1 MFTKVESKP
10 VFPELEKSVLRRWQS
25 EHTFEK
31 SLERSKENPEFVFY
45 DGPPFP
51 TGSPH
56 YGTIFVSILKDVIP
70 RYKTMRGFYV
80 PRAWGWDCHG
90 LPVET
95 QAERNLEIKDKR
107 EIEQR
112 IGVKAFNEEC
122 RRIVSNFNAA
132 WKVYI
137 DRIGRWVDFDHPYQ
151 TLDAS
156 FMESVIWAFSDIY
169 KKGLIYKDFRVSP
182 YCYRCQTALSVSDTR
197 NDDATRMKQDRT
209 ITVKFRVR
217 GMEETYF
224 LAWTTTPWT
233 LPSNLALAVGPDIDY
248 VYVRKGSETY
258 ILAKSALARYKKE
271 LEGIEIVRELK
282 GSALVADKLRYEPVF
297 PYFEGRAP
305 QLFQVLSADFVG
317 TDEGTGIVHIAPAF
331 GEDDY
336 WVGRKA
342 DIAPICPVNE
352 QGAFTSEVTDFAGRN
367 VHEANSDVIRYLKN
381 AGLVIKDETI
391 EHNYPHCWR
400 CRTALIYK
408 ALDAWYLS
416 VEKIKDRLIECN
428 KSIEWYPE
436 TIKEGRFGKW
446 LENARDWNISRNRYW
461 ATPIPVWECSSCK
474 SREVLGSI
482 QEIEQ
487 RAGHKISDLHKE
499 FLDAVHWTC
508 KCGGVMNRTP
518 EVLDGWFESGS
529 MPYGQFHYPFERAE
543 HFRSHFPADFIV
555 EYPGQIR
562 GWFYVL
568 HVLSTALF
576 DKPAFR
582 NCLVHGTLLAADG
595 KKLSKSLKNYTDPL
609 ELMDQHGADS
619 LRIYLLSSSAVQ
631 ADDLSFRDDGVEA
644 MTRTILLPL
653 WNALSFFASYASID
667 RISPEDLKWD
677 DKKWGD
683 PGDSSFDELDRFIL
697 SETELV
703 VTRATE
709 RMDRYAIHEAA
720 QLFSQFLDTLNNWY
734 IRRSRSRVWSADS
747 REPSKMAFYA
757 TLYRVLSRVTTML
770 APFCPFVAES
780 VWERLGHRESV
791 HFESWPTAESKY
803 IDEVL
808 SQQVAVART
817 IITAGLAIRA
827 RERIRVRQPLSR
839 ARVALS
845 NPVDLKRQLGAVAQ
859 ELNVKA
865 IEIVE
870 NSSDIAVSVAKAQAK
885 KLGPKYGG
893 AVQSIIKDLKNGQF
907 TQNADGT
914 VSVGNYVLLP
924 DEVEISFVGK
934 EGLSVQSENG
944 VVVALSTEI
953 TPELELEGDARDLVR
968 AIQDLRKD
976 ADFEFSDR
984 ITLGILGADDVIAVF
999 KDYVTTETLAT
1010 ALVQEV
1016 QNAPASKTVDI
1027 GKRSVRLS
1035 VEKSRG

>member
-1 MFTKVESKP
+1 MFSKVESKP
-10 VFPELEKSVLRRWQS
+10 VFPQLEKTVLERWQA
-25 EHTFEK
+25 EGTFER
-31 SLERSKENPEFVFY
+31 SLDRSKDSPEFVFY

-70 RYKTMRGFYV
+70 RYKTMRGYYV

-95 QAERNLEIKDKR
+95 QAEKNLGIKDKR
-107 EIEQR
+107 EIEQK

-122 RRIVSNFNAA
+122 RKIVSTFNSA

-151 TLDAS
+151 TLDAP
-156 FMESVIWAFSDIY
+156 FMESVLWAFSDIY
-169 KKGLIYKDFRVSP
+169 KKDLIYKDFRVSP

-197 NDDATRMKQDRT
+197 LDDATRMKQDRA
-209 ITVKFRVR
+209 ITVKFRVP
-217 GMEETYF
+217 GKEDTFF

-233 LPSNLALAVGPDIDY
+233 LPSNLSLAVGPEISY
-248 VYVRKGSETY
+248 VYGKKGDETY
-258 ILAKSALARYKKE
+258 IFAKSALGRYKKE
-271 LEGIEIVRELK
+271 LEGTEIIRELK
-282 GSALVADKLRYEPVF
+282 GSELVAEKLRYEPLF
-297 PYFEGRAP
+297 PYFKGQSP
-305 QLFQVLSADFVG
+305 NFFQVLPADFVG
-317 TDEGTGIVHIAPAF
+317 TEDGTGIVHLAPAF

-336 WVGRKA
+336 WTCRRAEISPV
-342 DIAPICPVNE
+342 CPVDE
-352 QGAFTSEVTDFAGRN
+352 QGAFTAEVADFAGRN
-367 VHEANSDVIRYLKN
+367 VHEANADVIRHLKN
-381 AGLVIKDETI
+381 LGLVVKDETI

-408 ALDAWYLS
+408 ALDAWYLN
-416 VEKIKDRLIECN
+416 VEKLKDRLIECN
-428 KSIEWYPE
+428 REIEWYPE
-436 TIKEGRFGKW
+436 TIKDGRFGKW

-461 ATPIPVWECSSCK
+461 ATPIPVWECVSCRK
-474 SREVLGSI
+474 REVLGSI
-482 QEIEQ
+482 REIEE
-487 RAGHKISDLHKE
+487 RANHTVSDLHKE
-499 FLDAVHWTC
+499 YLDAITYAC
-508 KCGGVMNRTP
+508 ACGGAMKRTP

-555 EYPGQIR
+555 EYTGQIR

-576 DKPAFR
+576 GRPAFR

-595 KKLSKSLKNYTDPL
+595 KKMSKSLKNYTDPL
-609 ELMDQHGADS
+609 QLMDRYGADS
-619 LRIYLLSSSAVQ
+619 LRMYLLSSAAVQ
-631 ADDLSFRDDGVEA
+631 TDDLSFRDEGVEA
-644 MTRTILLPL
+644 ITRAILLPL
-653 WNALSFFASYASID
+653 WNALSFFASYAAID
-667 RISPEDLKWD
+667 KVELADLK
-677 DKKWGD
+677 
-683 PGDSSFDELDRFIL
+683 SESHTLDELDRFIL

-703 VTRATE
+703 VQRATE
-709 RMDRYAIHEAA
+709 CMDRYAIHEAA
-720 QLFSQFLDTLNNWY
+720 QLFSPFLDTLNNWY
-734 IRRSRSRVWSADS
+734 IRRSRARVWSADP

-757 TLYRVLSRVTTML
+757 TLYRVLSRVTTLL
-770 APFCPFVAES
+770 APFCPFVTES

-791 HFESWPTAESKY
+791 HLENWPQAEPRY
-803 IDEVL
+803 IDEAQ

-827 RERIRVRQPLSR
+827 REKIRVRQPLPR

-845 NPVDLKRQLGAVAQ
+845 TSIDITKQIDAVAQ

-865 IEIVE
+865 IEIVA
-870 NSSDIAVSVAKAQAK
+870 NASDIADRVAKAQAK

-893 AVQSIIKDLKNGQF
+893 AVQGIIKDLKEGRF
-907 TQNADGT
+907 SQNADGT
-914 VSVGNYVLLP
+914 VTVGQYTLLA

-934 EGLSVQSENG
+934 QGLAVESEGG
-944 VVVALSTEI
+944 IVVALSTEI

-984 ITLGILGADDVIAVF
+984 IVLGIRGAEDIMDVHR
-999 KDYVTTETLAT
+999 DYVSAETLTTSVVPEIKEAR
-1010 ALVQEV
+1010 
-1016 QNAPASKTVDI
+1016 ASKTVEI
-1027 GKRSVRLS
+1027 GKRSVEIS
-1035 VEKSRG
+1035 VARNGS

>member
-10 VFPELEKSVLRRWQS
+10 VFPQLETAVLERWKA
-25 EHTFEK
+25 ERTFER
-31 SLERSKENPEFVFY
+31 SLERTQELPEFVFY

-95 QAERNLEIKDKR
+95 QAEKNLGIKDKR
-107 EIEQR
+107 EIEQKV
-112 IGVKAFNEEC
+112 GVKAFNDEC
-122 RRIVSNFNAA
+122 RKIVSTFNSA

-156 FMESVIWAFSDIY
+156 FMESVLWAFSEIY
-169 KKGLIYKDFRVSP
+169 KKDLIYKDFRVSP

-197 NDDATRMKQDRT
+197 MDDATRMKQDRA
-209 ITVKFRVR
+209 ITVKFRVI
-217 GMEETYF
+217 GKENTFF

-233 LPSNLALAVGPDIDY
+233 LPSNLSLAVGPEVPY
-248 VYVRKGSETY
+248 VFGQKGDETY
-258 ILAKSALARYKKE
+258 IFAKSALGRYKKE
-271 LEGIEIVRELK
+271 LDGTTIVRELK
-282 GSALVADKLRYEPVF
+282 GSELVAERLRYEPLF
-297 PYFEGRAP
+297 PYFSGQSP
-305 QLFQVLSADFVG
+305 NYFQVLSADFVG
-317 TDEGTGIVHIAPAF
+317 TEDGTGIVHLAPAF

-336 WVGRKA
+336 WTCRRAEITPV
-342 DIAPICPVNE
+342 CPVDE
-352 QGAFTSEVTDFAGRN
+352 QGAFTAEVTDFAGRN
-367 VHEANSDVIRYLKN
+367 VHEANADVIRHLKN
-381 AGLVIKDETI
+381 LGLVIKDETI

-408 ALDAWYLS
+408 ALDAWYLN
-416 VEKIKDRLIECN
+416 VEKLKDRLTECN
-428 KSIEWYPE
+428 QEIEWYPE
-436 TIKEGRFGKW
+436 TIKDGRFGKW

-461 ATPIPVWECSSCK
+461 ATPIPVWECGTCK
-474 SREVLGSI
+474 KREVLGSI
-482 QEIEQ
+482 KEIEE
-487 RAGHKISDLHKE
+487 RAKHAVSDLHKE
-499 FLDAVHWTC
+499 YLDAITYPC
-508 KCGGVMNRTP
+508 SCGGVMKRTP

-555 EYPGQIR
+555 EYTGQIR

-576 DKPAFR
+576 GRPAFR

-595 KKLSKSLKNYTDPL
+595 KKMSKSLKNYTDPL
-609 ELMDQHGADS
+609 LLMDRHGADS
-619 LRIYLLSSSAVQ
+619 LRMYLLSSAAVQ
-631 ADDLSFRDDGVEA
+631 TDDLSFRDEGVEA
-644 MTRTILLPL
+644 ITRSILLPL
-653 WNALSFFASYASID
+653 WNTLSFFASYAAID
-667 RISPEDLKWD
+667 KVSSADLEWN
-677 DKKWGD
+677 
-683 PGDSSFDELDRFIL
+683 DSYAFDELDRFIL

-703 VTRATE
+703 VQRATE

-720 QLFSQFLDTLNNWY
+720 QLFLPFLDTLNNWY
-734 IRRSRSRVWSADS
+734 IRRSRSRVWSADP

-757 TLYRVLSRVTTML
+757 TLYRVLSRITTLL

-780 VWERLGHRESV
+780 VWERLGHKESV
-791 HFESWPTAESKY
+791 HLERWPQADSRY
-803 IDEVL
+803 IDEQQ

-827 RERIRVRQPLSR
+827 REKIRVRQPLPR

-845 NPVDLKRQLGAVAQ
+845 ESVDITKQLGAVAQ

-865 IEIVE
+865 IEIVA
-870 NSSDIAVSVAKAQAK
+870 NASDIADRVAKAQAK

-893 AVQSIIKDLKNGQF
+893 AVQGIIKDLKEGRF
-907 TQNADGT
+907 SQNADST
-914 VSVGNYVLLP
+914 VTVGQYTLLA

-934 EGLSVQSENG
+934 QGLAVESEAG
-944 VVVALSTEI
+944 IVVALSTEI

-984 ITLGILGADDVIAVF
+984 IILGIHGADDIMAVHR
-999 KDYVTTETLAT
+999 DYVSAETLTTSVVPEIEEAR
-1010 ALVQEV
+1010 
-1016 QNAPASKTVDI
+1016 ASKTVEI
-1027 GKRSVRLS
+1027 GKRSVQIS
-1035 VEKSRG
+1035 VALNGPA

>member
-10 VFPELEKSVLRRWQS
+10 VFPELEKSVLKRWQS

-137 DRIGRWVDFDHPYQ
+137 DRIGRWVDFEHPYQ

-156 FMESVIWAFSDIY
+156 FMESVIWAFSEIY
-169 KKGLIYKDFRVSP
+169 KKDLIYKDFRVSP

-233 LPSNLALAVGPDIDY
+233 LPSNLALAVGSDIDY
-248 VYVRKGSETY
+248 IFAKKGSETF

-282 GSALVADKLRYEPVF
+282 GSALVAERFRYEPVF
-297 PYFEGRAP
+297 PYFVGRAP
-305 QLFQVLSADFVG
+305 QLFQVLAADFVG
-317 TDEGTGIVHIAPAF
+317 TDDGTGIVHIAPAF

-342 DIAPICPVNE
+342 EIAPICPVDE
-352 QGAFTSEVTDFAGRN
+352 QGNFTSDVTDFAGRN

-416 VEKIKDRLIECN
+416 VERIKDRLIECN

-474 SREVLGSI
+474 EREVLGSI
-482 QEIEQ
+482 REIEE
-487 RAGHKISDLHKE
+487 RAGHTIADLHKE
-499 FLDAVHWTC
+499 YLDAVHWTC
-508 KCGGVMNRTP
+508 KCGGKMNRTP

-677 DKKWGD
+677 NKKWSDG
-683 PGDSSFDELDRFIL
+683 GGNSFDELDRFIL
-697 SETELV
+697 SENELV

-720 QLFSQFLDTLNNWY
+720 QLFAQFLDTLNNWY

-757 TLYRVLSRVTTML
+757 TLYRVLSRITTML

-791 HFESWPTAESKY
+791 HFEAWPTPEPQY
-803 IDEVL
+803 INEAL
-808 SQQVAVART
+808 SQQVSVART

-845 NPVDLKRQLGAVAQ
+845 TNVDLGRQLGAVAQ

-870 NSSDIAVSVAKAQAK
+870 NASDIAVSVAKAQAK

-893 AVQSIIKDLKNGQF
+893 AVQAIIKDLKNGQF
-907 TQNADGT
+907 SQNNDGT
-914 VSVGNYVLLP
+914 VTVGNYVLLP

-984 ITLGILGADDVIAVF
+984 ITLGIHGADDVIGVF
-999 KDYVTTETLAT
+999 KDYVTAETLAT
-1010 ALVQEV
+1010 SLVQEV
-1016 QNAPASKTVDI
+1016 QNALASKTIEI

>member
-1 MFTKVESKP
+1 
-10 VFPELEKSVLRRWQS
+10 
-25 EHTFEK
+25 
-31 SLERSKENPEFVFY
+31 
-45 DGPPFP
+45 
-51 TGSPH
+51 
-56 YGTIFVSILKDVIP
+56 
-70 RYKTMRGFYV
+70 
-80 PRAWGWDCHG
+80 
-90 LPVET
+90 
-95 QAERNLEIKDKR
+95 
-107 EIEQR
+107 
-112 IGVKAFNEEC
+112 
-122 RRIVSNFNAA
+122 
-132 WKVYI
+132 
-137 DRIGRWVDFDHPYQ
+137 
-151 TLDAS
+151 
-156 FMESVIWAFSDIY
+156 
-169 KKGLIYKDFRVSP
+169 
-182 YCYRCQTALSVSDTR
+182 
-197 NDDATRMKQDRT
+197 
-209 ITVKFRVR
+209 
-217 GMEETYF
+217 
-224 LAWTTTPWT
+224 
-233 LPSNLALAVGPDIDY
+233 
-248 VYVRKGSETY
+248 
-258 ILAKSALARYKKE
+258 
-271 LEGIEIVRELK
+271 
-282 GSALVADKLRYEPVF
+282 
-297 PYFEGRAP
+297 
-305 QLFQVLSADFVG
+305 VG
-317 TDEGTGIVHIAPAF
+317 TDDGTGIVHIAPAF

-342 DIAPICPVNE
+342 EIVPICPVNE
-352 QGAFTSEVTDFAGRN
+352 QGCFTAEVTDFAGRN
-367 VHEANSDVIRYLKN
+367 VHEANSDVIRFLKN

-408 ALDAWYLS
+408 ALDAWYLN
-416 VEKIKDRLIECN
+416 VERIKDRLIECN
-428 KSIEWYPE
+428 KDISWYPE
-436 TIKEGRFGKW
+436 TIKDGRFGKW

-474 SREVLGSI
+474 RREVLGSI
-482 QEIEQ
+482 QEIED
-487 RAGHKISDLHKE
+487 RANHAISDLHKE
-499 FLDAVHWTC
+499 YLDAVHWTC
-508 KCGGVMNRTP
+508 ECGGAMNRTP

-609 ELMDQHGADS
+609 ELMNQHGADS

-631 ADDLSFRDDGVEA
+631 ADDLSFRDAGVEA

-667 RISPEDLKWD
+667 GISPQDLDWAD
-677 DKKWGD
+677 G
-683 PGDSSFDELDRFIL
+683 GGNSFDEVDRFIL

-720 QLFSQFLDTLNNWY
+720 QMFSQFLDTLNNWY
-734 IRRSRSRVWSADS
+734 IRRSRARVWSADP

-791 HFESWPTAESKY
+791 HFEAWPTPEPQY
-803 IDEVL
+803 INELL
-808 SQQVAVART
+808 SQQVSVART

-827 RERIRVRQPLSR
+827 RERIRVRQPLLR

-845 NPVDLKRQLGAVAQ
+845 TTIDLGRQLGAVTQ
-859 ELNVKA
+859 ELNVKS
-865 IEIVE
+865 IEVVD
-870 NSSDIAVSVAKAQAK
+870 NASDIAVSVAKAQAK

-893 AVQSIIKDLKNGQF
+893 AVQTIIKELKDGHF
-907 TQNADGT
+907 SQNADGT
-914 VSVGNYVLLP
+914 VTVGAYTLLP
-924 DEVEISFVGK
+924 DEVEISFIGK
-934 EGLSVQSENG
+934 QGLSVQSENG
-944 VVVALSTEI
+944 VVVALSIEV

-984 ITLGILGADDVIAVF
+984 ITLGILGADDVIAVH

-1016 QNAPASKTVDI
+1016 QNAPASKTVEI

-1035 VEKSRG
+1035 VEKARG

>member
-10 VFPELEKSVLRRWQS
+10 VFPELEKTVLKRWQS
-25 EHTFEK
+25 EHTFER
-31 SLERSKENPEFVFY
+31 SLERSREKPEFVFY

-95 QAERNLEIKDKR
+95 QAEKNLGIKDKR
-107 EIEQR
+107 EIEQS
-112 IGVKAFNEEC
+112 IGVAAFNKEC
-122 RRIVSNFNAA
+122 RKLVSTFNTA
-132 WKVYI
+132 WKIYV

-156 FMESVIWAFSDIY
+156 FMESVIWAFSEIY

-197 NDDATRMKQDRT
+197 MDDATRMKQDRT

-217 GMEETYF
+217 GSENTFF

-233 LPSNLALAVGPDIDY
+233 LPSNLALAVGPEVTY
-248 VYVRKGSETY
+248 VYAKKGDETY

-271 LEGIEIVRELK
+271 LEGIEVLRELS
-282 GSALVADKLRYEPVF
+282 GSELVAEELRYEPLF
-297 PYFEGRAP
+297 PYFADRAP
-305 QLFQVLSADFVG
+305 QLFQVLAADFVG

-336 WVGRKA
+336 WVARKA
-342 DIAPICPVNE
+342 EITPICPVDE
-352 QGAFTSEVTDFAGRN
+352 QGNFTGEVADFAGRN
-367 VHEANSDVIRYLKN
+367 VHEANADVIRHLKN
-381 AGLVIKDETI
+381 AGLVVKDETV

-408 ALDAWYLS
+408 ALDAWYLN
-416 VEKIKDRLIECN
+416 VEKLKDKLVECN
-428 KSIEWYPE
+428 KEIEWYPE

-446 LENARDWNISRNRYW
+446 LQNARDWNISRNRYW
-461 ATPIPVWECSSCK
+461 ATPIPVWECSVCRK
-474 SREVLGSI
+474 REVLGSI
-482 QEIEQ
+482 AEIED
-487 RAGHKISDLHKE
+487 RAKHKLDDLHKE
-499 FLDAVHWTC
+499 FLDAITYPC
-508 KCGGVMNRTP
+508 ACGGTMKRTP

-529 MPYGQFHYPFERAE
+529 MPYGQYHYPFERAE

-555 EYPGQIR
+555 EGTGQIR

-576 DKPAFR
+576 ARPAFR
-582 NCLVHGTLLAADG
+582 NCLVNGTLLAADG
-595 KKLSKSLKNYTDPL
+595 KKMSKSLKNYTDPL
-609 ELMDQHGADS
+609 VIMDRLGADS
-619 LRIYLLSSSAVQ
+619 LRMYLLSSAAVQ
-631 ADDLSFRDDGVEA
+631 MDDMSFRDDGVEA

-653 WNALSFFASYASID
+653 WNALSFFASYAAID
-667 RISPEDLKWD
+667 GVSPEEIAWSDQY
-677 DKKWGD
+677 
-683 PGDSSFDELDRFIL
+683 SFDELDLFII
-697 SETELV
+697 SEVEIVVQRVTEK
-703 VTRATE
+703 
-709 RMDRYAIHEAA
+709 MDQYALHEAA
-720 QLFSQFLDTLNNWY
+720 QLFSPFLDTLNNWY
-734 IRRSRSRVWSADS
+734 IRRSRTRVWSAD
-747 REPSKMAFYA
+747 RRQPRKMAFYA
-757 TLYRVLSRVTTML
+757 TLYRVLSRITTLL

-791 HFESWPTAESKY
+791 HFESWPAAEPKY
-803 IDEVL
+803 INEAL
-808 SQQVAVART
+808 SQQVVLART

-827 RERIRVRQPLSR
+827 REKIRVRQPLPS

-845 NPVDLKRQLGAVAQ
+845 SAVDLRRQIGAVAQ

-870 NSSDIAVSVAKAQAK
+870 NASDIADRVAKAQAK
-885 KLGPKYGG
+885 KLGPKYGA
-893 AVQSIIKDLKNGQF
+893 AVQAIIKDLKEGRF
-907 TQNADGT
+907 TQNADGS
-914 VSVGNYVLLP
+914 VSVGSHMLLP
-924 DEVEISFVGK
+924 DEVEITFVGK
-934 EGLSVQSENG
+934 QGLSVESENG
-944 VVVALSTEI
+944 VVVALSTEV

-968 AIQDLRKD
+968 AIQDLRKE

-984 ITLGILGADDVIAVF
+984 ITLGIRGADDVIAVHR
-999 KDYVTTETLAT
+999 DYVMSETLAT
-1010 ALVQEV
+1010 SLVQDVE
-1016 QNAPASKTVDI
+1016 NARAAKAAEI
-1027 GKRSVRLS
+1027 GKRSVHIS
-1035 VEKSRG
+1035 ASKASA

>member
-10 VFPELEKSVLRRWQS
+10 AFPELEKTVLKRWQTQ
-25 EHTFEK
+25 HTFEK
-31 SLERSKENPEFVFY
+31 SLERTKDQPEFVFY

-56 YGTIFVSILKDVIP
+56 YGTIFVSILKDVVP

-95 QAERNLEIKDKR
+95 QAEKNLGIKDKR

-112 IGVKAFNEEC
+112 IGVKAFNDEC
-122 RRIVSNFNAA
+122 RSIVSNFNSA

-151 TLDAS
+151 TLDAT
-156 FMESVIWAFSDIY
+156 FMESVIWAFSEIY
-169 KKGLIYKDFRVSP
+169 KKDLIYKDFRVSP

-197 NDDATRMKQDRT
+197 MDDATRMKQDRT
-209 ITVKFRVR
+209 ITVKFPVR
-217 GMEETYF
+217 GKENTFF

-233 LPSNLALAVGPDIDY
+233 LPSNLALAVGPGITY
-248 VYVRKGSETY
+248 VYAKKGGETY

-271 LEGIEIVRELK
+271 LEGVEVVRELS
-282 GSALVADKLRYEPVF
+282 GNELVGEQLRYEPLF
-297 PYFEGRAP
+297 PYFRDRSP
-305 QLFQVLSADFVG
+305 QLFQVLAADFVG
-317 TDEGTGIVHIAPAF
+317 TDDGTGIVHIAPAF

-342 DIAPICPVNE
+342 EITPICPVDE
-352 QGAFTSEVTDFAGRN
+352 QGCFTSEVTDFAGRN
-367 VHEANSDVIRYLKN
+367 VHEANADVIRHLKS
-381 AGLVIKDETI
+381 AGLVVKDETI

-400 CRTALIYK
+400 CTTALIYK
-408 ALDAWYLS
+408 ALDAWYLN

-428 KSIEWYPE
+428 QEIEWYPE
-436 TIKEGRFGKW
+436 TIKNGRFGKW
-446 LENARDWNISRNRYW
+446 LANARDWNISRNRYW
-461 ATPIPVWECSSCK
+461 ATPIPVWECLSCK
-474 SREVLGSI
+474 KREVLGSI
-482 QEIEQ
+482 HEIEK
-487 RAGHKISDLHKE
+487 RAGHKVADLHKE
-499 FLDAVHWTC
+499 YLDAVTYAC
-508 KCGGVMNRTP
+508 ACGGTMKRTP

-576 DKPAFR
+576 GKPAFR

-609 ELMDQHGADS
+609 QLMDRHGADS
-619 LRIYLLSSSAVQ
+619 LRMYLLSSSAVQ
-631 ADDLSFRDDGVEA
+631 ADDLSFRDEGVEA
-644 MTRTILLPL
+644 ITRTILLPI
-653 WNALSFFASYASID
+653 WNALSFFVSYATID
-667 RISPEDLKWD
+667 NISPSDLKWPSG
-677 DKKWGD
+677 GD
-683 PGDSSFDELDRFIL
+683 TYEFDELDRYIL
-697 SETELV
+697 SETEIV
-703 VTRATE
+703 IMRATE

-720 QLFSQFLDTLNNWY
+720 QLFAPFLDTLNNWY
-734 IRRSRSRVWSADS
+734 IRRSRARVWTKDP
-747 REPSKMAFYA
+747 RQPSKMAFYA

-780 VWERLGHRESV
+780 VWARLGHSDSV
-791 HFESWPTAESKY
+791 HFEKWPETASQY
-803 IDEVL
+803 INEPL

-827 RERIRVRQPLSR
+827 REKIRVRQPLPS

-845 NPVDLKRQLGAVAQ
+845 SAVDLRRQISAVAT
-859 ELNVKA
+859 ELNVKSIA
-865 IEIVE
+865 IVE
-870 NSSDIAVSVAKAQAK
+870 NASEIADRVARAQAK

-893 AVQSIIKDLKNGQF
+893 AVQGIIKDLKEGRF

-914 VSVGNYVLLP
+914 VTVGQYNLLP

-934 EGLSVQSENG
+934 QGLSVESENG
-944 VVVALSTEI
+944 VVVALSTEVS
-953 TPELELEGDARDLVR
+953 PELELEGDARDLVR
-968 AIQDLRKD
+968 AIQELRKD
-976 ADFEFSDR
+976 ADLEFSDR
-984 ITLGILGADDVIAVF
+984 ITLGIRGADDVIAVHRE
-999 KDYVTTETLAT
+999 YVMNETLAT
-1010 ALVQEV
+1010 SVVGEVGNALV
-1016 QNAPASKTVDI
+1016 SKPVEI
-1027 GKRSVRLS
+1027 GKRSVQISL
-1035 VEKSRG
+1035 KKQ

>member
-1 MFTKVESKP
+1 
-10 VFPELEKSVLRRWQS
+10 
-25 EHTFEK
+25 
-31 SLERSKENPEFVFY
+31 
-45 DGPPFP
+45 
-51 TGSPH
+51 
-56 YGTIFVSILKDVIP
+56 
-70 RYKTMRGFYV
+70 MRGFYV

-95 QAERNLEIKDKR
+95 QAEKNLEIKDKR
-107 EIEQR
+107 EIEQK
-112 IGVKAFNEEC
+112 IGVAAFNNEC
-122 RRIVSNFNAA
+122 RKIVSTFNTA

-156 FMESVIWAFSDIY
+156 FMESVIWAFSEIY

-197 NDDATRMKQDRT
+197 MDDSTRMKQDRT
-209 ITVKFRVR
+209 ITVKFRLK
-217 GMEETYF
+217 GSDDTFF

-233 LPSNLALAVGPDIDY
+233 LPSNLALAVGPDISY
-248 VYVRKGSETY
+248 VYARKDGETF

-271 LEGIEIVRELK
+271 LDGAEIIRELT
-282 GSALVADKLRYEPVF
+282 GRELVDQNLRYEPLF
-297 PYFEGRAP
+297 PYFRDRAP
-305 QLFQVLSADFVG
+305 QLFQVLAADFVG
-317 TDEGTGIVHIAPAF
+317 TEDGTGIVHIAPAF

-342 DIAPICPVNE
+342 GITPICPVDE
-352 QGAFTSEVTDFAGRN
+352 QGAFTTEVTDFAGRN
-367 VHEANSDVIRYLKN
+367 VHEANADVIRHLKG
-381 AGLVIKDETI
+381 AGLVVKDETI

-408 ALDAWYLS
+408 ALDAWYLN
-416 VEKIKDRLIECN
+416 VEKLKGQLIECN
-428 KSIEWYPE
+428 KEIEWYPE
-436 TIKEGRFGKW
+436 TIKDGRFGKW

-461 ATPIPVWECSSCK
+461 ATPIPVWECGSCK
-474 SREVLGSI
+474 KREVLGSI
-482 QEIEQ
+482 QEIEK
-487 RAGHKISDLHKE
+487 RAGHPITDLHKE
-499 FLDAVHWTC
+499 YLDAVVYAC
-508 KCGGVMNRTP
+508 ACGGTMKRTS

-576 DKPAFR
+576 GKPAFR

-595 KKLSKSLKNYTDPL
+595 KKMSKSLKNYTDPL
-609 ELMDQHGADS
+609 VLMDRFGADS
-619 LRIYLLSSSAVQ
+619 LRMYLLSSSSVQ
-631 ADDLSFRDDGVEA
+631 TEDLSFRDDGVEA
-644 MTRTILLPL
+644 ITRTILLPL
-653 WNALSFFASYASID
+653 WNALSFFALYAEMD
-667 RISPEDLKWD
+667 RISPEDLPWND
-677 DKKWGD
+677 GYA
-683 PGDSSFDELDRFIL
+683 FDELDRFIL
-697 SETELV
+697 SESELIV
-703 VTRATE
+703 QRSTE
-709 RMDRYAIHEAA
+709 RLDRYAIHEAA
-720 QLFSQFLDTLNNWY
+720 QLFPPFLDTLNNWY
-734 IRRSRSRVWSADS
+734 IRRSRSRVYSSDP
-747 REPSKMAFYA
+747 REPGKIAFYA
-757 TLYRVLSRVTTML
+757 TLYRVLSRLTTLL

-791 HFESWPTAESKY
+791 HFEAWPKVESRY
-803 IDEVL
+803 IDETL
-808 SQQVAVART
+808 SRQVAVART
-817 IITAGLAIRA
+817 IITAGLAIRG
-827 RERIRVRQPLSR
+827 REKIRVRQPLPL

-845 NPVDLKRQLGAVAQ
+845 EAIDLRRQIGAIAQ

-870 NSSDIAVSVAKAQAK
+870 NASEIADRVAKAQAK

-893 AVQSIIKDLKNGQF
+893 AVQGIIKDLKEGRF
-907 TQNADGT
+907 VQNADGSVT
-914 VSVGNYVLLP
+914 VGAYSLLA

-934 EGLSVQSENG
+934 QGLSVESVDG

-968 AIQDLRKD
+968 AIQDLRKE

-984 ITLGILGADDVIAVF
+984 IVLGIRGADDVIAVHR
-999 KDYVTTETLAT
+999 DYIMNETLAVS
-1010 ALVQEV
+1010 LVEEAS
-1016 QNAPASKTVDI
+1016 NPRASKTVEI
-1027 GKRSVRLS
+1027 GKRSVQIS
-1035 VEKSRG
+1035 AAKASG

>member
-10 VFPELEKSVLRRWQS
+10 AFPELEKTVLNRWQTQ
-25 EHTFEK
+25 HTFEK
-31 SLERSKENPEFVFY
+31 SLERSKGQPEFVFY

-95 QAERNLEIKDKR
+95 QAEKNLGIKDKR
-107 EIEQR
+107 EIEQK
-112 IGVKAFNEEC
+112 IGVKAFNDEC
-122 RRIVSNFNAA
+122 RKIVSNFNTA

-137 DRIGRWVDFDHPYQ
+137 DRVGRWVDFDHPYQ
-151 TLDAS
+151 TLDAT
-156 FMESVIWAFSDIY
+156 FMESVIWAFSEIY
-169 KKGLIYKDFRVSP
+169 KKDLIYKDFRVSP

-197 NDDATRMKQDRT
+197 MDDATRMKQDRT
-209 ITVKFRVR
+209 ITVKFPVR
-217 GMEETYF
+217 GQDNTFF

-233 LPSNLALAVGPDIDY
+233 LPSNLALAVGPGIAY
-248 VYVRKGSETY
+248 VYGKKGGETY

-271 LEGIEIVRELK
+271 LDGIEVLRELS
-282 GSALVADKLRYEPVF
+282 GSELVAEKLRYDPLF
-297 PYFEGRAP
+297 PYFRNHAP
-305 QLFQVLSADFVG
+305 QLFQVLAADFVG

-342 DIAPICPVNE
+342 DITPICPVDE
-352 QGAFTSEVTDFAGRN
+352 QGCFTSEVTDFAGRN
-367 VHEANSDVIRYLKN
+367 VHEANADVIRHLKN
-381 AGLVIKDETI
+381 AGLVMKDETI

-400 CRTALIYK
+400 CSTALIYK
-408 ALDAWYLS
+408 ALDAWYLN
-416 VEKIKDRLIECN
+416 VEKLKDRLIECN
-428 KSIEWYPE
+428 QDIEWYPE
-436 TIKEGRFGKW
+436 TIKNGRFGKW

-474 SREVLGSI
+474 QREVLGSI
-482 QEIEQ
+482 QEIQE
-487 RAGHKISDLHKE
+487 RAKQKISDLHKE
-499 FLDAVHWTC
+499 FLDAVSYSC
-508 KCGGVMNRTP
+508 ACGGTMKRTP

-576 DKPAFR
+576 EKPAFR

-609 ELMDQHGADS
+609 QLMDRFGADS
-619 LRIYLLSSSAVQ
+619 LRMYLLSSSAVQ

-644 MTRTILLPL
+644 ITRTILLPL
-653 WNALSFFASYASID
+653 WNALSFFASYAAID
-667 RISPEDLKWD
+667 GISPSDLEWPRRD
-677 DKKWGD
+677 GEY
-683 PGDSSFDELDRFIL
+683 SFDELDRFIL
-697 SETELV
+697 SETELA
-703 VTRATE
+703 VTKATE

-720 QLFSQFLDTLNNWY
+720 QIFPAFLDTLNNWY
-734 IRRSRSRVWSADS
+734 IRRSRTRVWSTEP

-757 TLYRVLSRVTTML
+757 TLYRVLSRMTTLL

-791 HFESWPTAESKY
+791 HYEGWPAAEPKY
-803 IDEVL
+803 INESL
-808 SQQVAVART
+808 SQQVGVART

-827 RERIRVRQPLSR
+827 REKIRVRQPLPR

-845 NPVDLKRQLGAVAQ
+845 TDVDLRRQIGAVAQ

-865 IEIVE
+865 IEIVK
-870 NSSDIAVSVAKAQAK
+870 NAADIADRVAKAQAK
-885 KLGPKYGG
+885 KLGPKYGS
-893 AVQSIIKDLKNGQF
+893 AVQAIIKNLKEGRF
-907 TQNADGT
+907 AQNADGS
-914 VSVGNYVLLP
+914 VSVGEVLLLA

-934 EGLSVQSENG
+934 QGLSVESEDG

-953 TPELELEGDARDLVR
+953 TAELELEGDARDLVR

-976 ADFEFSDR
+976 ADLEFSDR
-984 ITLGILGADDVIAVF
+984 IALGIHGADDVLTVHREYIMN
-999 KDYVTTETLAT
+999 ETLSTSLAEDVAD
-1010 ALVQEV
+1010 ALVSRVVE
-1016 QNAPASKTVDI
+1016 I
-1027 GKRSVRLS
+1027 GKRSVRISLAKAT
-1035 VEKSRG
+1035 V

>member
-10 VFPELEKSVLRRWQS
+10 AFPELEKTVLKRWQTQQ
-25 EHTFEK
+25 TFEK
-31 SLERSKENPEFVFY
+31 SLERSKDQPEFVFY

-56 YGTIFVSILKDVIP
+56 YGTIFVSILKDVVP

-95 QAERNLEIKDKR
+95 QAEKNLGIKDKR
-107 EIEQR
+107 EIETK
-112 IGVKAFNEEC
+112 IGVKAFNDEC
-122 RRIVSNFNAA
+122 RSIVSNFNSA

-151 TLDAS
+151 TLDAT
-156 FMESVIWAFSDIY
+156 FMESVIWAFSEIY
-169 KKGLIYKDFRVSP
+169 KKDLIYKDFRVSP

-197 NDDATRMKQDRT
+197 MDDATRMKQDRT
-209 ITVKFRVR
+209 ITVKFPIR
-217 GMEETYF
+217 GQEDTFF

-233 LPSNLALAVGPDIDY
+233 LPSNLALAVGPNIAY
-248 VYVRKGSETY
+248 VYGRKGSETY

-271 LEGIEIVRELK
+271 LDGIEVLRELT
-282 GSALVADKLRYEPVF
+282 GSELVSEKLRYEPLF
-297 PYFEGRAP
+297 PYFRDRSP
-305 QLFQVLSADFVG
+305 QLFQVLAADFVG
-317 TDEGTGIVHIAPAF
+317 TDDGTGIVHIAPAF

-342 DIAPICPVNE
+342 DITPICPVDE
-352 QGAFTSEVTDFAGRN
+352 QGSFTAEVTDFAGRN
-367 VHEANSDVIRYLKN
+367 VHEANADVIRHLKT
-381 AGLVIKDETI
+381 AGLVVKDETI

-400 CRTALIYK
+400 CSTPLIYK
-408 ALDAWYLS
+408 ALDAWYLN
-416 VEKIKDRLIECN
+416 VEKIKDKLIECN
-428 KSIEWYPE
+428 QEIEWYPE
-436 TIKEGRFGKW
+436 TIKNGRFGKW
-446 LENARDWNISRNRYW
+446 LSNARDWNISRNRYW
-461 ATPIPVWECSSCK
+461 ATPIPVWECASCK
-474 SREVLGSI
+474 KREVLGSI
-482 QEIEQ
+482 AEIEK
-487 RAGHKISDLHKE
+487 RAGHKVGDLHKE
-499 FLDAVHWTC
+499 YLDAVTYAC
-508 KCGGVMNRTP
+508 ACGGTMKRTP

-576 DKPAFR
+576 GKPAFR

-609 ELMDQHGADS
+609 QLMDRHGADS
-619 LRIYLLSSSAVQ
+619 LRMYLLSSSAVQ

-644 MTRTILLPL
+644 ITRTILLPI
-653 WNALSFFASYASID
+653 WNALSFFASYATID
-667 RISPEDLKWD
+667 GISPSDLKWPSGED
-677 DKKWGD
+677 TYE
-683 PGDSSFDELDRFIL
+683 FDELDRYIL
-697 SETELV
+697 SETEIV
-703 VTRATE
+703 IMRATE

-720 QLFSQFLDTLNNWY
+720 QLFAPFLDTLNNWY
-734 IRRSRSRVWSADS
+734 IRRSRARVWTKDP
-747 REPSKMAFYA
+747 RQPSKMAFYA

-780 VWERLGHRESV
+780 VWARLGHRDSV
-791 HFESWPTAESKY
+791 HFEKWPETASQYINES
-803 IDEVL
+803 L

-827 RERIRVRQPLSR
+827 REKIRVRQPLPS

-845 NPVDLKRQLGAVAQ
+845 SAVDLRRQIGAVAQ
-859 ELNVKA
+859 ELNVKSIA
-865 IEIVE
+865 IVE
-870 NSSDIAVSVAKAQAK
+870 NASEIADRVARAQAK

-893 AVQSIIKDLKNGQF
+893 AVQGIIKDLKEGRF

-914 VSVGNYVLLP
+914 VTVGQYNLLP

-934 EGLSVQSENG
+934 QGLSVESENG
-944 VVVALSTEI
+944 VVVALSTEVS
-953 TPELELEGDARDLVR
+953 PELELEGDARDLVR

-976 ADFEFSDR
+976 ADLEFSDR
-984 ITLGILGADDVIAVF
+984 ITLGIRGADDVIAVHRE
-999 KDYVTTETLAT
+999 YVMGETLAT
-1010 ALVQEV
+1010 SVVGEVGNALV
-1016 QNAPASKTVDI
+1016 SKPVEI
-1027 GKRSVRLS
+1027 GNRSVQISLA
-1035 VEKSRG
+1035 KK